1 MTTFTL
7 DQDFS
12 YAKLVMFGNIL
23 GGQVTG
29 ENTLGIQ
36 DSQIR
41 WHPSNDEMAYRW
53 WNERN
58 GIPLAS
64 FVWPTVYIANND
76 VGNGYHGV
84 RVFDDA
90 GKWLGTPDNPLK
102 ALEPAPVPSPAIVA
116 SATAAPLP
124 APVAE
129 QAPKPAV
136 SVVEPKPAL
145 IAAAAVLPPAAAP
158 AAVIVHVHPAPA
170 AAGEAAPAP
179 TEIHV
184 HLTAPAPIATI
195 APAPAPVVQA
205 ASPAP
210 APAPKRGFWAWL
222 GRLFHRK
229 P

>member
-1 MTTFTL
+1 MTTFTI

-58 GIPLAS
+58 GIALAS

-116 SATAAPLP
+116 TAAAAPLP
-124 APVAE
+124 APVPVI
-129 QAPKPAV
+129 AP
-136 SVVEPKPAL
+136 EPKLAPVA
-145 IAAAAVLPPAAAP
+145 PPAA
-158 AAVIVHVHPAPA
+158 VVVHVHLDATAAPV
-170 AAGEAAPAP
+170 APAP
-179 TEIHV
+179 GEIHV
-184 HLTAPAPIATI
+184 HVTAPM
-195 APAPAPVVQA
+195 PV
-205 ASPAP
+205 

-222 GRLFHRK
+222 RHLFHRK
-229 P
+229 A